1 MKQKVLELLSELPKV
16 EAELSLPE
24 VMQDKQRYRE
34 LSAKHKY
41 LSQLRDVFELK
52 ERLLRDLNDARELK
66 KTEVDAE
73 ILAFLEG
80 EIVSLEPKVA
90 KLDKRVETLL
100 VPPDPNDHKSSIIEL
115 RAGAGVGFAA
125 YRLRNL
131 STRPSVS
138 TIPFSPV

>member
-80 EIVSLEPKVA
+80 EIGSLEPKVA

-115 RAGAGVGFAA
+115 RKV
-125 YRLRNL
+125 LM
-131 STRPSVS
+131 
-138 TIPFSPV
+138 FS